1 MRHEIFSTPIWH
13 IEETP
18 QHLVDELY
26 EKALT
31 LKKFHKVK
39 DDEYTRSNE
48 GGYQTE
54 QFDWSTFHPE
64 GIEYINKKVSEEFNH
79 PFKIIGWWYN
89 INPKGSWN
97 RAHNHPGSDFAVVW
111 YLTDSHRCLYF
122 MSPFFQTNKL
132 RGGEPI
138 NPNSKKG
145 DILIFPGD
153 IIHYVMPNPTE
164 TDRVCIS
171 MNLQLS

>member
-1 MRHEIFSTPIWH
+1 
-13 IEETP
+13 
-18 QHLVDELY
+18 
-26 EKALT
+26 
-31 LKKFHKVK
+31 
-39 DDEYTRSNE
+39 
-48 GGYQTE
+48 
-54 QFDWSTFHPE
+54 
-64 GIEYINKKVSEEFNH
+64 
-79 PFKIIGWWYN
+79 
-89 INPKGSWN
+89 
-97 RAHNHPGSDFAVVW
+97 
-111 YLTDSHRCLYF
+111 